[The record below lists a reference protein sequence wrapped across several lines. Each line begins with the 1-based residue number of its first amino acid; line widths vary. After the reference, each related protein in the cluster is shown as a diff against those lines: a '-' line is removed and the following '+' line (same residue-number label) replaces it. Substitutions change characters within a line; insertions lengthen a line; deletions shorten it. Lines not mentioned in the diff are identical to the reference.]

1 MPRYVALLRGV
12 GPTNLKMPDLKRCL
26 EIAGYT
32 KVKTVLSS
40 ENVAFDS
47 ASGSVAAIERGIEAG
62 LTKQLGR
69 SFYTIVRSLEELND
83 LLEADPYAA
92 FDLPADA
99 KKVVTFAR
107 KLPSPKSPLPAE
119 RDGAQILAAGS
130 REAFSAYVPS
140 PRGPVFMELIKAN
153 FGSEVTTR
161 TWDTVKKCAKA

>member
-1 MPRYVALLRGV
+1 
-12 GPTNLKMPDLKRCL
+12 MPDLKRCL
-26 EIAGYT
+26 KNAGYT
-32 KVKTVLSS
+32 KVKTILSS
-40 ENVAFDS
+40 GNVAFDS

-69 SFYTIVRSLEELND
+69 SFYTIVRSVEELND
-83 LLEADPYAA
+83 LIEADPYAA
-92 FDLPADA
+92 FHLPADA

-107 KLPSPKSPLPAE
+107 KLPSPKLPLPVE

-140 PRGPVFMELIKAN
+140 PQGPVFMELIKAN